1 MGLIQKLI
9 LGYFR
14 EGTFISRGNNNQ
26 KHFSIKVCAQK
37 ATHISFI
44 DISRVVTHSFERV
57 CNNGK
62 FSYRCGTCPIC
73 MCCLLSVLRSHSLF
87 TQNWDSFFHWN
98 HGINNKATTG
108 GNPLLL
114 FSWEQRRRGVR
125 HRVVEHSMLSP

>member
-9 LGYFR
+9 VGYFR

-73 MCCLLSVLRSHSLF
+73 VLSTVCSPKPLSLHPELG
-87 TQNWDSFFHWN
+87 Q
-98 HGINNKATTG
+98 
-108 GNPLLL
+108 L
-114 FSWEQRRRGVR
+114 FSLEPRDKQQSNDRREPTPLVFMGATKKRGKT
-125 HRVVEHSMLSP
+125 PGG